1 MANLGN
7 SYNVYANLAQSSY
20 NNRRNNAGVTYNF
33 VNGMTK
39 KEKRALEKGKS
50 IRFNFPNAKDAH
62 GNDLSTVYLQPDTTV
77 KLRSNP

>member
-39 KEKRALEKGKS
+39 KKRELWKKVNL
-50 IRFNFPNAKDAH
+50 FV
-62 GNDLSTVYLQPDTTV
+62 STSQMQKMLMEMI
-77 KLRSNP
+77 